1 VPSLLESILDATRAT
16 IPGLRARWRD
26 LEAEASKAPPP
37 RSFRAGLQGPRVGLI
52 AEVKRRSPSAGEIQ
66 AGLDPARHAAAYAG
80 AGAAAISVLTNREHF
95 GGSLEDLSAVVRGVP
110 VPVLRK
116 DFILDETQILEAR
129 AAGASAI
136 LLITRALSPARLKE
150 LARAARDWE
159 LETLVEVH
167 TASELD
173 LALESGATAIGVNS
187 RDLNDFRIDTE
198 AAWRLVARVPADRV
212 AVAESGM
219 STPADVER
227 AAQAGADAVLIG
239 TALSAAPDPADLAR
253 RLAGIPRRGR

>member
-1 VPSLLESILDATRAT
+1 MPTLLESILDATRAT

-26 LEAEASKAPPP
+26 LEAAAAKVPPP
-37 RSFRAGLQGPRVGLI
+37 SSFRAGLRGPRVALI

-66 AGLDPARHAAAYAG
+66 AGLDPVRHAAAFAEAG
-80 AGAAAISVLTNREHF
+80 ASAISVLTNREHF
-95 GGSLEDLSAVVRGVP
+95 GGSLEDLAAVVRRVP

-129 AAGASAI
+129 ASGAAAV
-136 LLITRALSPARLKE
+136 LLITRALPAARLRD
-150 LARAARDWE
+150 LAGMAKDWG

-167 TASELD
+167 TQGELD
-173 LALESGATAIGVNS
+173 VALASGASVIGINS
-187 RDLNDFRIDTE
+187 RDLDDFRIDRE
-198 AAWRLVARVPADRV
+198 AAWRLVAGVPAELV

-219 STPADVER
+219 ATPADVE
-227 AAQAGADAVLIG
+227 AAARAGADAVLIG
-239 TALSAAPDPADLAR
+239 TALSAAPDPADLTR

>member
-1 VPSLLESILDATRAT
+1 VAA
-16 IPGLRARWRD
+16 A
-26 LEAEASKAPPP
+26 KVPPP
-37 RSFRAGLQGPRVGLI
+37 SSFRARLRGPRVALI

-66 AGLDPARHAAAYAG
+66 AGLDPVRHAAAFAEAG
-80 AGAAAISVLTNREHF
+80 ASAISVLTNREHF
-95 GGSLEDLSAVVRGVP
+95 GGSLEDLAAVVQRVP

-129 AAGASAI
+129 AAGAAAV
-136 LLITRALSPARLKE
+136 LLITRALPAARLRG
-150 LARAARDWE
+150 LAGMAKDWG

-167 TASELD
+167 TQGELD
-173 LALESGATAIGVNS
+173 VALTSGASIIGINS

-198 AAWRLVARVPADRV
+198 AAWRLVAGVPAELV

-219 STPADVER
+219 ATPADVEV
-227 AAQAGADAVLIG
+227 AARAGADAVLIG
-239 TALSAAPDPADLAR
+239 TALSAALDPADLTR